1 MYMNDK
7 LKGLFARLKNGKL
20 ILILGA
26 AGVLLLLLSG
36 VSTRGK
42 TEISAD
48 VEFDIIAY
56 QQQLEKDIEELVR
69 DITSCRST
77 VVITLDSD
85 IKYNYADETKLS
97 DSMRETDTATD
108 KSTDSEKNRVIITD
122 SSGNQ
127 NALIVNR
134 ELPQIRGVA
143 IVYDGANNSEINEKI
158 KNCLMATLSV
168 TSKRIYI
175 SGKGGQ

>member
-1 MYMNDK
+1 MNDK
-7 LKGLFARLKNGKL
+7 LKAFFSHLKNGKL
-20 ILILGA
+20 ILIFGI
-26 AGVLLLLLSG
+26 AGILLLLLSG
-36 VSTRGK
+36 ISATDEK
-42 TEISAD
+42 EISSGG
-48 VEFDIIAY
+48 EFDITAY
-56 QQQLEKDIEELVR
+56 QQQLEKEIEKLVR
-69 DITSCRST
+69 DITSCRAT

-97 DSMRETDTATD
+97 DSTRQADTATD

-143 IVYDGANNSEINEKI
+143 VVYDGANNSQTNEKI

>member
-1 MYMNDK
+1 M
-7 LKGLFARLKNGKL
+7 
-20 ILILGA
+20 
-26 AGVLLLLLSG
+26 
-36 VSTRGK
+36 
-42 TEISAD
+42 
-48 VEFDIIAY
+48 
-56 QQQLEKDIEELVR
+56 
-69 DITSCRST
+69 
-77 VVITLDSD
+77 VITLDSD

-97 DSMRETDTATD
+97 DSLRQADTATD
-108 KSTDSEKNRVIITD
+108 KSSDSEKNRVIITD

-143 IVYDGANNSEINEKI
+143 VVYDGANNSQINEKI

>member
-1 MYMNDK
+1 MNDK
-7 LKGLFARLKNGKL
+7 IKSLLARLKNGKL

-26 AGVLLLLLSG
+26 VGVLLILLSSI
-36 VSTRGK
+36 STSDKQEMQTDGQ
-42 TEISAD
+42 
-48 VEFDIIAY
+48 FDITAY
-56 QQQLEKDIEELVR
+56 QQQLEKDIEDVVR
-69 DITSCRST
+69 DITSCRAT

-97 DSMRETDTATD
+97 DSTREADTATD
-108 KSTDSEKNRVIITD
+108 KSSDSEKNRVIITD

-127 NALIVNR
+127 NALVVNR

-143 IVYDGANNSEINEKI
+143 VVYDGANNEQTNEKI
-158 KNCLMATLSV
+158 KNLLMATLSV

>member
-1 MYMNDK
+1 MNDK
-7 LKGLFARLKNGKL
+7 LKVVLSRLKNGKL
-20 ILILGA
+20 ICILGA
-26 AGVLLLLLSG
+26 LGVLLILLSG
-36 VSTRGK
+36 TFTSDK
-42 TEISAD
+42 QEISID
-48 VEFDIIAY
+48 EEFDITVY
-56 QQQLEKDIEELVR
+56 QQQLEKDIEKLVK
-69 DITSCRST
+69 DITSCRAT

-97 DSMRETDTATD
+97 DSLREADTATD

-143 IVYDGANNSEINEKI
+143 VVYDGANNNEINEKI